1 MEQTVIKSIPI
12 VVLAL
17 TSIAMAQKSPD
28 HRAAVKNRA
37 PLEPTP
43 FVRLPIGSVRPE
55 GWLKRQLELQKA
67 GLTGSAEKIYDAL
80 QPNSAWL
87 GGDGE
92 NWERGPYYVKGLVA
106 LAHTL
111 DDPELKQ
118 RTEKWIDWV
127 LQSQRPDGS
136 FGPTANDD
144 WWPRMVVLFYLRDH
158 YEATGDGRVVPFLS
172 RYFRYQLRELPK
184 RPLRDWGRARAGDNI
199 DVVLWTYNLTGEQ
212 PLLELAKL
220 LREQAY
226 PWSSIFANNEFY
238 KRFDEFHPHHIVN
251 VNQAMKMP
259 AVIWQL
265 THDPLDRDA
274 LAKGMAHLD
283 RQYGRIDGQ
292 ISGTEM
298 LSGLKS
304 TDGVELCADVERI
317 TSDGIAAAILGDAA
331 LGDQMEKVAFNS
343 LPAHTSPQL
352 RQITYYQ
359 LINQV
364 ACTFGGHGFTQ
375 DYANGNVPGPHSG
388 FPCCCYNWHMG
399 WPKFVQYMWAAT
411 SDGGLAAIAYG
422 PNRVTTTVA
431 TGVPITIVQTTDYPF
446 AEEISLKI
454 DLQRAA
460 TFPLVLRVP
469 AWCKSPQIIV
479 NGQAVANVR
488 PATFQRIE
496 REWKGGDVVELRF
509 PMHVRTSTWINN
521 SVGIERGPLAFAL
534 RIKEQWRRAR
544 EYPGQFDEFEVLPQS
559 PWNYALQINSQT
571 PTVDVKLNAVPAI
584 PFDTSAPAVVLT
596 IPAKRLPSWGTRTLH
611 GRVVLGRANNNWE
624 EKDVAS
630 ASLEPGVPHRLRVEA
645 KEKKIR
651 VFIDDMEHPRIDQV
665 DATYAAGAI
674 GLRAYDTNARFQD
687 ITIDG
692 EPIANDAQWQAY
704 GGAWTASAG
713 SHSVQKARDAK
724 LLLVG
729 RGDLADFTLDATIT
743 LDAGGDAGVMFRVKN
758 ANEKLDGYQGYYV
771 GVGARSGKSQDA
783 DEPPASP
790 VTSDEPTEQVELIPF
805 GSAKLRVSY
814 FPVLTNS
821 R

>member
-1 MEQTVIKSIPI
+1 MKAILI
-12 VVLAL
+12 VVFAL
-17 TSIAMAQKSPD
+17 TSVAMAEQPPD
-28 HRAAVKNRA
+28 PRAPLMNRA

-43 FVRLPIGSVRPE
+43 FIRLPIGNVRPE
-55 GWLKRQLELQKA
+55 GWLKRQLELQKS

-92 NWERGPYYVKGLVA
+92 NWERGPYYVRGLVA

-118 RTEKWIDWV
+118 RTIKWIDWV
-127 LQSQRPDGS
+127 LQSQRADGS
-136 FGPTANDD
+136 FGPRSNDD
-144 WWPRMVVLFYLRDH
+144 WWPRMIVLYSLRDH
-158 YEATGDGRVVPFLS
+158 YEASGDGRVVPFLL
-172 RYFRYQLRELPK
+172 RYFRYQLSELPK

-199 DVVLWTYNLTGEQ
+199 DVVLWTYNLTGESF
-212 PLLELAKL
+212 LLDVAKL

-226 PWSSIFANNEFY
+226 PWSSIFTNNEFY
-238 KRFDEFHPHHIVN
+238 GRFDEFHPHHIVN

-259 AVIWQL
+259 AVSWQV

-274 LAKGMAHLD
+274 LAKGIAHLN

-317 TSDGIAAAILGDAA
+317 TSDGIAATILADPV

-343 LPAHTSPQL
+343 LPAHTGPKL

-359 LINQV
+359 LLNQV

-375 DYANGNVPGPHSG
+375 DYLNGNVPGPHSG
-388 FPCCCYNWHMG
+388 FPCCCYNWHAG
-399 WPKFVQYMWAAT
+399 WPKFVQHMWAAT
-411 SDGGLAAIAYG
+411 NDGGLAAIAYG

-431 TGVPITIVQTTDYPF
+431 ERVPIEIAQTTDYPF
-446 AEEISLKI
+446 AETVALKI
-454 DLQRAA
+454 DPQRAV
-460 TFPLVLRVP
+460 TFPLVLRIP
-469 AWCKSPQIIV
+469 AWCKSPQITV
-479 NGQAVANVR
+479 NGEKIDDLK
-488 PATFQRIE
+488 PASFHRIV
-496 REWKGGDVVELRF
+496 REWKVGDVVELKF
-509 PMHVRTSTWINN
+509 PMGVRTSTWINN
-521 SVGIERGPLAFAL
+521 SIGIERGPLAFAL
-534 RIKEQWRRAR
+534 RIKEQWRRAH
-544 EYPGQFDEFEVLPQS
+544 EYPGQFDEYEVLPQS
-559 PWNYALQINSQT
+559 PWNYALQVDREA
-571 PTVDVKLNAVPAI
+571 PKFDVKVNPVSAV
-584 PFDTSAPAVVLT
+584 PFDTDAPPVLLR
-596 IPAKRLPSWGTRTLH
+596 IPARRLPGWGTRVQH

-630 ASLEPGVPHRLRVEA
+630 AALEPGVPHKLRVEA
-645 KEKKIR
+645 KGNKIR
-651 VFIDDMEHPRIDQV
+651 VFVDDMKHPRIDQV
-665 DATYAAGAI
+665 DSTYEVGTI
-674 GLRAYDTNARFQD
+674 GMRAYDTNAKFSD
-687 ITIDG
+687 LTIDG
-692 EPIANDAQWQAY
+692 KPIANDAAWQTFS
-704 GGAWTASAG
+704 GKWTASG
-713 SHSVQKARDAK
+713 GCHTVEKARDAK

-729 RGDLADFTLDATIT
+729 GDDLADFTLDATLT
-743 LDAGGDAGVMFRVKN
+743 LDAGGDAGVMFRAKN

-771 GVGARSGKSQDA
+771 GIGARSGKSQDA
-783 DEPPASP
+783 DEPPTGP

-814 FPVLTNS
+814 FPVLTSS